1 MKEHMRDYRLKRENS
16 VLWRHCR
23 EEHESEKQEFKC
35 NVREIFGS
43 DATLRQI
50 TEAVDIKRERA
61 RINNRQEWGNFNL
74 PKLGIL

>member
-16 VLWRHCR
+16 VLWRHCKER
-23 EEHESEKQEFKC
+23 HDSEMQGFKC
-35 NVREIFGS
+35 NVREIFGR

-61 RINNRQEWGNFNL
+61 QMNNKLEWGNFNL
-74 PKLGIL
+74 PKLAVE